1 MLPFSNRER
10 TAVVIESPPNLKD
23 QWSPNARWPR
33 RRAEAVLA
41 RFQKLFPDLVY
52 DLYWETNSVNAQAF
66 VLNNRK
72 HIRLYGGLA
81 RHRRISYAGIAFAIA
96 HETGH
101 LLAGAPFDSVY
112 FWLSNEERAD
122 EWAWSDGMRLAFG
135 SQRGPLLANRGLGEL
150 LSMSGADDIERTRRI
165 AMLRHR
171 LDMS

>member
-1 MLPFSNRER
+1 M
-10 TAVVIESPPNLKD
+10 VVESPPNLKE
-23 QWSPNARWPR
+23 QWSPSAQWPR
-33 RRAEAVLA
+33 RRAEAVLV
-41 RFQKLFPDLVY
+41 RFQKLFPNLIS

-66 VLNNRK
+66 VLNDGK
-72 HIRLYGGLA
+72 HVRLYGGLA

-135 SQRGPLLANRGLGEL
+135 SQRGRSLANRGLSEL
-150 LSMSGADDIERTRRI
+150 LSISGIDDTERTRR
-165 AMLRHR
+165 MTLLRDRIH
-171 LDMS
+171 LS